1 MVSSWAMIPSG
12 EMSAMSYLR
21 NLRVD
26 PRPGSRA
33 VVVLALGVAVAAV
46 GATPSGATAAS
57 YPLPVK
63 TVSGANH
70 NTPDPGV
77 LLYKGT
83 FYAFSTGGG
92 LHESTSAT
100 AGGPWTTPVNRL
112 AKGTLPSW
120 ANGAKGIWAPD
131 MIRTTSG
138 TFVVYFSAALVG
150 AKGPAGN
157 DSKPAAAA
165 RCIGT
170 AQSKSP
176 VGPFT
181 ADKRPVVCFKQYDP
195 ADPMTANPGK
205 RVRGEGV
212 IDASPVFVTIRG
224 HRQLYLVYKT
234 EANPGKGQP
243 ATIRMVRLSAS
254 TGTTAIGTSRQL
266 LFSSTGVYADTIE
279 APSLIQHGSYF
290 ILFVAHGNFDSC
302 GYSTVWFRTR
312 HIWSWANNGGTVLLN
327 SSNTRGLCGPGSADV
342 TVSRVAGQ
350 FRIFFHAW
358 VKEHNKVIST
368 TPLPPNVA
376 PHEGTNAA
384 RVMYAAVLRFAP
396 DGFTPIVGPYQGQ

>member
-1 MVSSWAMIPSG
+1 M
-12 EMSAMSYLR
+12 ET
-21 NLRVD
+21 
-26 PRPGSRA
+26 SRA
-33 VVVLALGVAVAAV
+33 CSKIGYRALVVLTVGVAAV
-46 GATPSGATAAS
+46 AVSATPSEAAS

-77 LLYKGT
+77 LLYKDT

-100 AGGPWTTPVNRL
+100 AAGPWTTPVNNL
-112 AKGTLPSW
+112 ARGTLPGW
-120 ANGAKGIWAPD
+120 VNAAKGIWAPD
-131 MIRTTSG
+131 MIKTTSG

-157 DSKPAAAA
+157 DGRPAAAA

-170 AQSKSP
+170 AESTSP
-176 VGPFT
+176 VGPFV
-181 ADKRPVVCFKQYDP
+181 ADKKPVVCLRQYDP
-195 ADPMTANPGK
+195 ADPMTADPGR

-212 IDASPVFVTIRG
+212 IDASPVFASIRG

-234 EANPGKGQP
+234 QANPGIGQP

-254 TGTTAIGTSRQL
+254 TGTTAVGVSHQL

-290 ILFVAHGNFDSC
+290 ILFVAHGNFGSC
-302 GYSTVWFRTR
+302 GYSTVWFKSR
-312 HIWSWANNGGTVLLN
+312 HIWSWPNSGGTTLLDR
-327 SSNTRGLCGPGSADV
+327 SNTGGLCGPGSADV
-342 TVSRVAGQ
+342 TGSRVAGQ
-350 FRIFFHAW
+350 SRIFFHAW
-358 VKEHNKVIST
+358 VKESNKVIST

-384 RVMYAAVLRFAP
+384 RVMYAAILTFAP

>member
-1 MVSSWAMIPSG
+1 M
-12 EMSAMSYLR
+12 R
-21 NLRVD
+21 TLRVHAKVGG
-26 PRPGSRA
+26 R
-33 VVVLALGVAVAAV
+33 LVAVLTVATAMVGV
-46 GATPSGATAAS
+46 GATPSDAAS

-63 TVSGANH
+63 TVSGTNH
-70 NTPDPGV
+70 DTPDPGV

-92 LHESTSAT
+92 LHESTSPMA
-100 AGGPWTTPVNRL
+100 AGPWTTPVNNL

-120 ANGAKGIWAPD
+120 ANASKGIWAPD

-157 DSKPAAAA
+157 DSKPAAAS

-170 AQSKSP
+170 AESKSP
-176 VGPFT
+176 VGPFI
-181 ADKRPVVCFKQYDP
+181 ADKNPVVCFKQYDP
-195 ADPMTANPGK
+195 ADPMTANPGQ

-212 IDASPVFVTIRG
+212 IDASPVFVTIKG

-234 EANPGKGQP
+234 EADPGKGQP

-254 TGTTAIGTSRQL
+254 NGTTAIGTSRQL

-290 ILFVAHGNFDSC
+290 ILFVAHGNFGSC
-302 GYSTVWFRTR
+302 GYSTVWFKTR
-312 HIWSWANNGGTVLLN
+312 HIWLWQNNGGSTLLD
-327 SSNTRGLCGPGSADV
+327 SSNTGGLCGPGSADV
-342 TVSRVAGQ
+342 TGSRVPGQ
-350 FRIFFHAW
+350 DRIFFHAW
-358 VKEHNKVIST
+358 VKEQGGVIST

-376 PHEGTNAA
+376 PHEGSNAA
-384 RVMYAAVLRFAP
+384 RVMYAAVLTFAAN
-396 DGFTPIVGPYQGQ
+396 GFTPIVGPYQGQ